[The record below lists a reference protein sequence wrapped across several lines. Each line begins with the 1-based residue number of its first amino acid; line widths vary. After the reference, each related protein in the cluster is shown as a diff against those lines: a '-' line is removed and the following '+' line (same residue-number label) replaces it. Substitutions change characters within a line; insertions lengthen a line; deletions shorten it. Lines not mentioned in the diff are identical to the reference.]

1 MKHVNEIKF
10 EGDTPW
16 VKAMNKANEY
26 WTAFNNATTEK
37 EKDKYFDMWLNT
49 WSEIER
55 EMHINNSSKGG
66 GTWV

>member
-26 WTAFNNATTEK
+26 WIKYNNASD
-37 EKDKYFDMWLNT
+37 DKNREMYYEMWLQIRF
-49 WSEIER
+49 EIESGI
-55 EMHINNSSKGG
+55 HGNNS
-66 GTWV
+66 